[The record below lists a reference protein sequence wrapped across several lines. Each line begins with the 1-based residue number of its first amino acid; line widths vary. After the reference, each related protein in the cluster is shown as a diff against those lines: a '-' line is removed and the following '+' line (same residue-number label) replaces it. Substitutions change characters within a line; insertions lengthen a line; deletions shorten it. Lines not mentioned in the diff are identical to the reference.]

1 MDHDGQSKRGEVLV
15 VEDTTASL
23 KLLSD
28 LLRAEGYVVRQAPDG
43 ELALW
48 SAQSRPPELVLLD
61 VRMPGIDGYEV
72 CRRLKQLPG
81 LAPVPVIFLSA
92 QHDSDDRVRGFAAG
106 AVDFIGKPYHAEEV
120 LARTSLH
127 IKLARTQ
134 RALARSNAELQ
145 ATLEEL
151 RSARDEIQRSER
163 LASLGAMVTGVAHEL
178 NTPIGNSVLAASTL
192 AERVR
197 HFGAAAGDGMR
208 RSVLDAF
215 VDDVQRAAELL
226 LRNLDKS
233 ATLISSFK
241 EVASDQSASPRKRFA
256 LAQLVEDVRATLA
269 PWLEP
274 RRVALRLEVD
284 GDIEFDSFP
293 AALGQVLEQLVRNAA
308 LHGCGEDG
316 GTVWIEAGPGAGAQQ
331 ALCVR
336 DDGSGIAPAHLDKIF
351 DPFFTTKLGHGSCG
365 LGLNIVH
372 NLVSNVLGGS
382 IHATSLPGDT
392 RFMLE
397 LPRQAPQLLGG
408 AADEGDPIF
417 I

>member
-72 CRRLKQLPG
+72 CRRLKQMPG
-81 LAPVPVIFLSA
+81 LASVPVIFLSA
-92 QHDSDDRVRGFAAG
+92 QHDSDDRVRGFEAG

-120 LARTSLH
+120 LARTGLH

-134 RALARSNAELQ
+134 RALGRSNQELQ
-145 ATLEEL
+145 ATLEQL

-163 LASLGAMVTGVAHEL
+163 LAALGAMVAGVAHEL

-197 HFGAAAGDGMR
+197 SFAVMVGEGMR
-208 RSVLDAF
+208 RSALDAF
-215 VDDVQRAAELL
+215 VVDTQSTAELL

-233 ATLISSFK
+233 AALISSFK
-241 EVASDQSASPRKRFA
+241 EVASDQSATPRRRFA
-256 LAQLVEDVRATLA
+256 LAGLAAQVHAALA
-269 PWLEP
+269 PWLAE
-274 RRVALRLEVD
+274 RGVTLQLALAA
-284 GDIEFDSFP
+284 GIEFDSFP
-293 AALGQVLEQLVRNAA
+293 DALGQVLEQLVRNAA
-308 LHGCGEDG
+308 LHGCGAG
-316 GTVWIEAGPGAGAQQ
+316 GTVWIESGAGGGAQLE
-331 ALCVR
+331 LCVR
-336 DDGSGIAPAHLDKIF
+336 DNGSGIAPAHLDKIF

-372 NLVSNVLGGS
+372 NLVRNVLGGG
-382 IHATSLPGDT
+382 IRATSLPGDT
-392 RFMLE
+392 RFVLT
-397 LPRQAPQLLGG
+397 LPQQAPQLLGG
-408 AADEGDPIF
+408 DAAGDRAL
-417 I
+417 